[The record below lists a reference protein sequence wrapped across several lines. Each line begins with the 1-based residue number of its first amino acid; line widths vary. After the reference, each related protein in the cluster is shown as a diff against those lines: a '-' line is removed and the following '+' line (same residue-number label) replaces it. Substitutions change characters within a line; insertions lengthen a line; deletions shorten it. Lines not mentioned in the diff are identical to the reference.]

1 MVLISVITPRAE
13 GTKVLPELK
22 KRENKQLHERVQGEG
37 PGNLKTPFSSD
48 AFHWLNSVWNF
59 RARKSVDACSLC
71 GLAPRPQSR
80 VEETKDWKQMEDI
93 QYKHLLLYSP
103 GLFAIG
109 YHSLNPC
116 AFAKI
121 LHTPNVTSSGKSS
134 GISFSLFEHEAWCSE
149 TMRVRKRSKWA
160 NLWGQV
166 VTFSNWHNFWRKEKD
181 LKKAKSVSQ
190 FSQPSW
196 DGKTSG
202 CMSAGLDTDVSVT
215 VINTW
220 VCLWVKQWFQQSHGA
235 FGKV

>member
-109 YHSLNPC
+109 YHTVWIHVHLPKFCIHQMSPPLGSLLGFHSVSLNM
-116 AFAKI
+116 K
-121 LHTPNVTSSGKSS
+121 H
-134 GISFSLFEHEAWCSE
+134 
-149 TMRVRKRSKWA
+149 
-160 NLWGQV
+160 
-166 VTFSNWHNFWRKEKD
+166 
-181 LKKAKSVSQ
+181 
-190 FSQPSW
+190 
-196 DGKTSG
+196 
-202 CMSAGLDTDVSVT
+202 DV
-215 VINTW
+215 
-220 VCLWVKQWFQQSHGA
+220 LRQWE
-235 FGKV
+235 